1 MSVGEDNTIGAAN
14 EEAPAINAIN
24 QRPNNE
30 NRAALEEARGRGEEE
45 IQPKNENALAELFG
59 DMRLEPEPLRTLDDF
74 EGGVIYRSSLMPN

>member
-1 MSVGEDNTIGAAN
+1 MSVGEDNAIGAAN

-45 IQPKNENALAELFG
+45 IQPKTKTPWLNFL
-59 DMRLEPEPLRTLDDF
+59 
-74 EGGVIYRSSLMPN
+74 VICA